1 LLTANSTKA
10 SIVHHDPS
18 VVEGLLED
26 GLVIVHSVLNLVNGV
41 LNQLHEARQ
50 SIETSHDF
58 VAVVPVLLF
67 LVLGG
72 GLKFSKLSVDL
83 LNREET
89 AVPVPPAFVGIS
101 LESLEQGLRS
111 KKALVA

>member
-1 LLTANSTKA
+1 
-10 SIVHHDPS
+10 
-18 VVEGLLED
+18 
-26 GLVIVHSVLNLVNGV
+26 LNR
-41 LNQLHEARQ
+41 LHKPRQ
-50 SIETSHDF
+50 SVETGHDF
-58 VAVVPVLLF
+58 VVVVPVLLL
-67 LVLGG
+67 LVLGV